1 MKSLNRYSN
10 SYQSYRKNKYMAEIP
25 ITPDVARDLGRGR
38 FGEAPVTP
46 DANVDAAV
54 QNFRNGKAE
63 QALLELASPAAV
75 PHDRKDVKDSLINR
89 YSTERNGDGKRAD
102 PVDAQERRRL
112 REARSKVETYR
123 DFLEN
128 GTISPAIRNEV
139 RGFLTRASVG
149 FQDAIVG
156 MTPVQVD
163 ALVDDQILNDPI
175 FRSKLIRI
183 YGERANP
190 RKSLQSEKEVYDL
203 ELSLSKLESKL
214 VGEVTPAEMTV
225 AETARTNAEAT
236 LITAGVNITEYSG
249 YKADFDNLAPHVN
262 EAQSLVTS
270 LQASHG
276 QIDAQIGV
284 LQTQLDSGTPAPG
297 TQDYQRI
304 FSTLGTLKAN
314 PDYVNFRTA
323 NATVDRF
330 NNARSYLDGVNLDAA
345 KKTAINEF
353 SAAQSKL
360 KSLQDKAGG
369 SMSPSERADIDAQ
382 IKNLKIEL
390 ADARDSLQ
398 KEMIDDYR
406 SVTHIAEDVTQE
418 MLAEEMQQLPEL
430 YRTARTG
437 EQTIEQ
443 EQLSSA
449 TEKLHKIWK
458 DPVVRRGVT
467 SLVTNRARAGQWV
480 NAWTQQGN
488 EGIRTQMLGI
498 PNPDLAAAGLTP
510 EEIAVFHTTLADPN
524 RSQAF
529 LNEAADVV
537 ASQALADYVSS
548 GGRLGR
554 VEITAIT
561 SSAKG
566 RDLIS
571 RAMTDVDAQR
581 AAKNAMAGRGVLRGV
596 DNIIGGRASGEKRHF
611 GPARLSLAILL
622 LIFGA
627 AAFKGSKG

>member
-1 MKSLNRYSN
+1 
-10 SYQSYRKNKYMAEIP
+10 MAEIP

-46 DANVDAAV
+46 DANVDAAL

-63 QALLELASPAAV
+63 QALLELASPTAV

-89 YSTERNGDGKRAD
+89 YSTERDAAGKRAD
-102 PVDAQERRRL
+102 PVDSQERRRL

-156 MTPVQVD
+156 MTPAQVD

-190 RKSLQSEKEVYDL
+190 RKSLQSEKEVHDL
-203 ELSLSKLESKL
+203 ELSLAKLESKL
-214 VGEVTPAEMTV
+214 VGEVTPTEMTA
-225 AETARTNAEAT
+225 AETAKTTAEAN
-236 LITAGVNITEYSG
+236 LIASGANVTEITG
-249 YKADFDNLAPHVN
+249 YQADFDNLAPHVN
-262 EAQSLVTS
+262 EARSICTTNKLAHDQV
-270 LQASHG
+270 
-276 QIDAQIGV
+276 DAQITT
-284 LQTQLDSGTPAPG
+284 LQAQLDSGTPAPG
-297 TQDYQRI
+297 TQEYQRI
-304 FSTLGTLKAN
+304 FNTVGTLRTNTEFAN
-314 PDYVNFRTA
+314 YRA
-323 NATVDRF
+323 AKSTVDRYE
-330 NNARSYLDGVNLDAA
+330 NAKAYLDALNPAQ
-345 KKTAINEF
+345 KTAVSEYNT
-353 SAAQSKL
+353 AQSKL
-360 KSLQDKAGG
+360 KALKDKASGA
-369 SMSPSERADIDAQ
+369 MSATEKADIDAQ

-390 ADARDSLQ
+390 ADARDALQ

-406 SVTHIAEDVTQE
+406 SVTHMAEDVTQE
-418 MLAEEMQQLPEL
+418 MLAEEMQQLPDL

-437 EQTIEQ
+437 EQTREQ
-443 EQLSSA
+443 EQLASA
-449 TEKLHKIWK
+449 AEKLNKIWK
-458 DPVVRRGVT
+458 DPVVRRGVM

-510 EEIAVFHTTLADPN
+510 EEITVFHATLADPN

-529 LNEAADVV
+529 LNETADVV
-537 ASQALADYVSS
+537 ASQALADFVSS

-554 VEITAIT
+554 VEMTAIT

-571 RAMTDVDAQR
+571 RAMADVDAQR

-611 GPARLSLAILL
+611 GPARISLAILL